1 MLWAGD
7 IMIDPE
13 YWGKNDYRYQLSA
26 LCSKLHQENP
36 NKLIYRLTTP
46 KGYKTFKIVPKLFQQ
61 YYPSPEHNYYPE
73 FEAKVIDKILLS
85 KYTTDVY
92 DQEKKILVPKED
104 AHRLADNFAQ
114 ITADK
119 LSDPLIKFFY
129 ERNPDY
135 AKGNEIPVI
144 SQITPENLRP
154 QKRYKSQL
162 LQSQ

>member
-1 MLWAGD
+1 M
-7 IMIDPE
+7 
-13 YWGKNDYRYQLSA
+13 
-26 LCSKLHQENP
+26 
-36 NKLIYRLTTP
+36 
-46 KGYKTFKIVPKLFQQ
+46 
-61 YYPSPEHNYYPE
+61 
-73 FEAKVIDKILLS
+73 S